1 MERFNTYVKDIEKY
15 FLNLKGEGIMLSPK
29 EYNLIVDWKAR
40 SVPKEI
46 IYKGIR
52 RAFTELTDT
61 DKEIKPKFRSLTQ
74 CAMYVEELFE
84 KYIINHK
91 EKANESSA
99 SSPDFIK
106 DIVDRLNKT
115 IKSEKRENVRKLYI
129 NSRNRVLELAH
140 ADEDDIFKQLRKIE
154 KDFYED
160 FFKSIPESKRKK
172 IMLEAKNNL
181 RKRSRFMTDK
191 ALDESIL
198 SYRNEILSTDYYIK
212 KILEYA

>member
-1 MERFNTYVKDIEKY
+1 
-15 FLNLKGEGIMLSPK
+15 
-29 EYNLIVDWKAR
+29 
-40 SVPKEI
+40 
-46 IYKGIR
+46 IR
-52 RAFTELTDT
+52 RAFTEFTAT
-61 DKEIKPKFRSLTQ
+61 EKEIKPKFRSLTQ
-74 CAMYVEELFE
+74 CAIYVEELFE
-84 KYIINHK
+84 KYRINHK
-91 EKANESSA
+91 EKAYESSD

-106 DIVDRLNKT
+106 YIVDRLNKT

-129 NSRNRVLELAH
+129 NSRNRILELAH
-140 ADEDDIFKQLRKIE
+140 AEEDDIFKQLRKIE

-198 SYRNEILSTDYYIK
+198 SYRNEILSKDYYIK
-212 KILEYA
+212 KIVEYA